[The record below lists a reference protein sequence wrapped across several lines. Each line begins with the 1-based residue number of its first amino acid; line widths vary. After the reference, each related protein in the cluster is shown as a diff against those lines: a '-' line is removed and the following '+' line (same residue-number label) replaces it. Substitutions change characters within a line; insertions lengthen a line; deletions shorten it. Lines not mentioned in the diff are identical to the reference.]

1 MDIQSRDHFTAQW
14 RKYFLDE
21 ELPIVYFY
29 SDDPGDAKKMPPAK
43 KHQCFICDLAKVR
56 SGQSLAFDDNAISC
70 SGGKRYLGFSS
81 KLRHNFEY
89 FLSYGIPGEMEGER
103 YIRTPEMVKQL
114 VRDMRQMEAGAK
126 YIVFRRWDQITE
138 KDEPVAAIFFA
149 KPDVLSGLFT
159 LANYDQVMG
168 DGVTAHFG
176 SGCGTIIHQS
186 WFENQKENP
195 RALLGMFDVSAR
207 PCVPANVLSFTV
219 PMKKFRQMMS
229 YMDESFLITESWQK
243 VMGRLDQPK

>member
-1 MDIQSRDHFTAQW
+1 MDIQFRDHFTEQW
-14 RKYFLDE
+14 RKYFLGE

-29 SDDPGDAKKMPPAK
+29 ADDPGDARKVPPAK
-43 KHQCFICDLAKVR
+43 MHECIICDLAKVR
-56 SGQSLAFDDNAISC
+56 SGQSLAFNESAISC
-70 SGGKRYLGFSS
+70 NGGKRYLGFSN

-114 VRDMRQMEAGAK
+114 VLDMRQMEAGAK
-126 YIVFRRWDQITE
+126 YIIFKRWDHIAAE
-138 KDEPVAAIFFA
+138 DEPAAAIFFA

-186 WFENQKENP
+186 WIENEKENP

-207 PCVPANVLSFTV
+207 PCVPANVLSFAV
-219 PMKKFRQMMS
+219 PIKKFRRMVS
-229 YMDESFLITESWQK
+229 YMDESFLITESWNK